1 MSAQGKCLL
10 SGEAG
15 KANHEGQM
23 KLVRPSELL
32 NCTPGRVG
40 GGVLPS
46 LALTGT
52 CRPIRYGFRGY
63 WLERGIDFL
72 TSCFKQGIVT
82 QPYKYMFDLQK
93 PHHKLNSYQ
102 FANVQYIEERNSL

>member
-15 KANHEGQM
+15 KANHEEQM
-23 KLVRPSELL
+23 KLVRPSELIA
-32 NCTPGRVG
+32 PWGG

-52 CRPIRYGFRGY
+52 CRPIGYGFRGY
-63 WLERGIDFL
+63 CLERGIDFL
-72 TSCFKQGIVT
+72 ASCLKQGIVT
-82 QPYKYMFDLQK
+82 QPYIYIMFDLQK
-93 PHHKLNSYQ
+93 PHHKLNFYQ